1 MSSDI
6 KNIDK
11 GLETT
16 KGDNSNYNTDELYSQ
31 NQICL
36 KKLSTG
42 QRLNSNEMRFVMTNI
57 VNGRCSEVFVS
68 AFLMALILNG
78 EDTEELKAV
87 IEIIRGSSIPINP
100 VSDLPIIDNCGTG
113 GDFLNTFNISTTSAV
128 IASSCRKIAIAKHGN
143 KSSSSLSGSADLFE
157 YIGYRLD
164 DDNVLPIVKSIE
176 NYGLGF
182 LYAPKFHPGLRYV
195 SKVRKELGIRTIF
208 NKVGPLCNP
217 CRNLY
222 GQVIGVADPSLLT
235 IIPEIIPILRLQRA
249 MIVRSHDGMDE
260 LSTTSR
266 NTIIHITFQDGKY
279 VVQNELLDPVS
290 LGLPR
295 SLIQEIIVKDRMESI
310 NESLRI
316 IYGIQS
322 NKSKENIVLLNSA
335 AALMVGGNIESLS
348 DAISIVRDSLN
359 EGRPQKLLETII
371 KNSGDI
377 SKLEQAEKILNIR
390 RKN

>member
-1 MSSDI
+1 MSSNI

-11 GLETT
+11 DIETIKSDQNIIT
-16 KGDNSNYNTDELYSQ
+16 TDRLYLQ
-31 NQICL
+31 NQIYL

-42 QRLNSNEMRFVMTNI
+42 QRLNNNEMRSVMTNI
-57 VNGRCSEVFVS
+57 INGRCSDVFVS

-78 EDTEELKAV
+78 EDLEELKAV

-128 IASSCRKIAIAKHGN
+128 IASSCKKIAIAKHGN

-157 YIGYRLD
+157 YIGHRLD
-164 DDNVLPIVKSIE
+164 NGDILSIVKSIE

-195 SKVRKELGIRTIF
+195 SKIRKELGIRTIF

-235 IIPEIIPILRLQRA
+235 IIPGIIPILSLQRA

-266 NTIIHITFQDGKY
+266 NTIIHVTFQDGKY
-279 VVQNELLDPVS
+279 IVQNELLDPVS

-295 SLIQEIIVKDRMESI
+295 SSIQEIIVRDKMESI

-335 AALMVGGNIESLS
+335 AALMVGGDIESLS
-348 DAISIVRDSLN
+348 DAISIARDSLN
-359 EGRPQKLLETII
+359 EGRPQKLLEAII
-371 KNSGDI
+371 KNSGDV
-377 SKLEQAEKILNIR
+377 SKLEQAEKMLNIR
-390 RKN
+390 REN

>member
-1 MSSDI
+1 MTSKN
-6 KNIDK
+6 KNIDTGREK
-11 GLETT
+11 T
-16 KGDNSNYNTDELYSQ
+16 NCNPNYNNIDESYSQ
-31 NQICL
+31 NQLYL

-42 QRLNSNEMRFVMTNI
+42 QRLNYKEIMTVMTNI
-57 VNGRCSEVFVS
+57 MNGHCSDIFIS
-68 AFLMALILNG
+68 AFLMSLALKGQDI
-78 EDTEELKAV
+78 EELKAI
-87 IEIIRGSSIPINP
+87 IEIIRASSIPIKP
-100 VSDLPIIDNCGTG
+100 MCDLPIIDNCGTG

-128 IASSCRKIAIAKHGN
+128 IASSCNKIAMAKHGN

-157 YIGYRLD
+157 YVGYRLD
-164 DDNVLPIVKSIE
+164 DGTVSSIEKLIE

-182 LYAPKFHPGLRYV
+182 LYAPKFHPGLRHV

-235 IIPEIIPILRLQRA
+235 IIPGIIPNLGLQRA

-266 NTIIHITFQDGKY
+266 NTIIHIIFQDGKY
-279 VVQNELLDPVS
+279 IVRNELLDPVS
-290 LGLPR
+290 LGLPK
-295 SLIQEIIVKDRMESI
+295 SKIEEIIVRNRKESI

-335 AALMVGGNIESLS
+335 AALMVGGDIESLS
-348 DAISIVRDSLN
+348 DAISIARDSLN
-359 EGRPQKLLETII
+359 AGRPQKLLETIV
-371 KNSGDI
+371 KNNGDV
-377 SKLEQAEKILNIR
+377 SKLEQAQKILNIS

>member
-1 MSSDI
+1 MTSEN
-6 KNIDK
+6 KNIDSGIDK
-11 GLETT
+11 TYY
-16 KGDNSNYNTDELYSQ
+16 NHNNYKIEESYSP
-31 NQICL
+31 NQIYL

-42 QRLNSNEMRFVMTNI
+42 QRLNYKEIRTIMTNI
-57 VNGRCSEVFVS
+57 INGHCSDVFVS
-68 AFLMALILNG
+68 AFLMSLAIKG
-78 EDTEELKAV
+78 EDIEELKAV
-87 IEIIRGSSIPINP
+87 IEIIRASSIPVNP

-128 IASSCRKIAIAKHGN
+128 IASSCKKIAIAKHGN

-164 DDNVLPIVKSIE
+164 DSTVFSVEKSIE
-176 NYGLGF
+176 NYDLGF
-182 LYAPKFHPGLRYV
+182 LYAPQFHPGLRHV

-222 GQVIGVADPSLLT
+222 GQVIGVADSSLLD
-235 IIPEIIPILRLQRA
+235 IIPGIIPNLGLQRA

-266 NTIIHITFQDGKY
+266 NTIIHITFEDGKY
-279 VVQNELLDPVS
+279 SVRNELLDPTS
-290 LGLPR
+290 LGLPK
-295 SLIQEIIVKDRMESI
+295 STIEEITVRDRMESI

-335 AALMVGGNIESLS
+335 AALMVGGDIKCLS
-348 DAISIVRDSLN
+348 DAISIARDSLN
-359 EGRPQKLLETII
+359 AGRAQKILETIV
-371 KNSGDI
+371 KNSGDV
-377 SKLEQAEKILNIR
+377 SKLEQAK
-390 RKN
+390 KNLEYET

>member
-1 MSSDI
+1 M
-6 KNIDK
+6 DK

-16 KGDNSNYNTDELYSQ
+16 NCDQTNYNTDELNSQ
-31 NQICL
+31 NQIYL

-42 QRLNSNEMRFVMTNI
+42 QRLNNDEMRSVMNSI
-57 VNGRCSEVFVS
+57 INGRCSDVFVS

-78 EDTEELKAV
+78 EDLQELKTA

-100 VSDLPIIDNCGTG
+100 VSDLHIIDNCGTG

-128 IASSCRKIAIAKHGN
+128 IASSSKKIAIAKHGN

-157 YIGYRLD
+157 YVGYRLD
-164 DDNVLPIVKSIE
+164 NDDILSIVKSIE
-176 NYGLGF
+176 KYGLGF

-195 SKVRKELGIRTIF
+195 SKVRKQLGIRTIF

-222 GQVIGVADPSLLT
+222 GQVIGVADPYLLT
-235 IIPEIIPILRLQRA
+235 IIPEIIPILGLQRA
-249 MIVRSHDGMDE
+249 MIVRSQDGMDE

-279 VVQNELLDPVS
+279 IVKNELLDPVS

-295 SLIQEIIVKDRMESI
+295 SSIQQITVRDRMESI

-322 NKSKENIVLLNSA
+322 NRSKEDIVLLNSA

-348 DAISIVRDSLN
+348 DAISIARDSLN
-359 EGRPQKLLETII
+359 EGRPQKLLEAII
-371 KNSGDI
+371 KNSGDV
-377 SKLEQAEKILNIR
+377 SKLEQAEKMLNIS